1 MSLRSRTFCLLLI
14 LLLTSLV
21 YSNHFNNAFH
31 FDDFHTIKDNTYI
44 RDIKNIPL
52 FFKDA
57 TTTSTLP
64 LNQAYR
70 PGLTT
75 LNAMD
80 FYLAGKKEP
89 EPFMFHVS
97 IFTSYLVLGILC
109 FLLFAHLLKTSLES
123 RFNDMIALFATT
135 WFMLHAANAET
146 INYIIAR
153 SDSFST
159 LMIVLSFVLYIHF
172 PKTRKL
178 HLYFLPSLLGF
189 FVKEPSLMFV
199 PLLLVYKLLFEKQLS
214 VKEWFTKLP
223 TAFRSFVQVL
233 VPLLLCILVFVF
245 SRMHTPVHWEAG
257 GTSPIRYLL
266 TQPFV
271 IFHYACNFLLPL
283 NLVVDTDWKLVP
295 NYHTDEMFAG
305 LLFVV
310 TLLAIAVHTSFK
322 QRTRPIAF
330 GILWFFIALVPSS
343 SIIPFAEV
351 LNDHR
356 TFFPYIGLFIA
367 LACFLRNMV
376 QDYPKLQQGMGK
388 WGLTITCLLIIG
400 LHAYGTYQ
408 RNKVW
413 ATEES
418 LWKDATI
425 KSPNSGRVWM
435 NYGNTLMFR
444 GDYTGALQC
453 YEKTIALNPFYS
465 YAYINI
471 GIVKSQLGDLANAE
485 ANFKK
490 ALELGNLI
498 PDCYV
503 FYGKFLMDQQRFA
516 DAKEILQKG
525 LSISPQHAQMIA
537 YMEQAK
543 RGTATSPNSKSST
556 EVLIDG
562 LLKSIKEAP
571 TAEKYIDL
579 SLQYY
584 NTMNYQQCI
593 EAAQQALK
601 LKPNYDLAY
610 NNICAAYNRLR
621 QWDKAIEAG
630 EQGLKINPNNQ
641 LLKGNLAEAY
651 REKKK

>member
-1 MSLRSRTFCLLLI
+1 MNLRTKTFYLVFI
-14 LLLTSLV
+14 LLLTGLV
-21 YSNHFNNAFH
+21 YSNHFNNSFH
-31 FDDFHTIKDNTYI
+31 FDDFHTINDNVYI
-44 RDIKNIPL
+44 RNIKNIPL

-57 TTTSTLP
+57 STTSTLP

-75 LNAMD
+75 LNAID

-89 EPFMFHVS
+89 QPFMFHVS

-109 FLLFAHLLKTSLES
+109 FLLFLHLLKASLAS
-123 RFNDMIALFATT
+123 KFNDIIAMFATA
-135 WFMLHAANAET
+135 WFLLHTANAET

-172 PKTRKL
+172 PKSRKL

-199 PLLLVYKLLFEKQLS
+199 PLLFVYKLFFEKQLS
-214 VKEWFTKLP
+214 IKEWFTKFS
-223 TAFRSFVQVL
+223 TAFSSFRQVII
-233 VPLLLCILVFVF
+233 PLLFCIVVFAF
-245 SRMHTPVHWEAG
+245 SRMYTPVHWQAG
-257 GTSPIRYLL
+257 GTSPINYLF

-271 IFHYACNFLLPL
+271 IFHYAYNFILPL

-305 LLFVV
+305 LLFVAA
-310 TLLAIAVHTSFK
+310 LLVIAFRSSLQQK
-322 QRTRPIAF
+322 TRPIAF
-330 GILWFFIALVPSS
+330 GILWFFIALVPTSTV
-343 SIIPFAEV
+343 IPFAEV

-367 LACFLRNMV
+367 VACFLRNTI
-376 QDYPKLQQGMGK
+376 QDFPKLQQGFGK
-388 WGLTITCLLIIG
+388 WALTIICLLVIG

-418 LWKDATI
+418 LWKEATI
-425 KSPNSGRVWM
+425 KAPNNGRGWM

-453 YEKTIALNPFYS
+453 YEKTTVLNPFYS
-465 YAYINI
+465 YPYVNI
-471 GIVKSQLGDLANAE
+471 GIAKSQLGDLVNAE
-485 ANFKK
+485 TNFKRG
-490 ALELGNLI
+490 LELGPLI
-498 PDCYV
+498 PDCYS
-503 FYGKFLMDQQRFA
+503 FYGKFLIDQQRFA
-516 DAKEILQKG
+516 DAENILAKG
-525 LSISPQHAQMIA
+525 LSISPQHSQLLT
-537 YMEQAK
+537 YMQLAK
-543 RGTATSPNSKSST
+543 QGHASSPNNKST
-556 EVLIDG
+556 AETAIDN
-562 LLKSIKEAP
+562 LLKDIKTAP
-571 TAEKYIDL
+571 TAEKYLDL

-584 NTMNYQQCI
+584 NLMKYEDCV
-593 EAAQQALK
+593 EAAKQALK
-601 LKPNYDLAY
+601 LKPDYDLAY
-610 NNICAAYNRLR
+610 NNICAAYNRMR

-630 EQGLKINPNNQ
+630 EQGLKLNPNNE
-641 LLKGNLAEAY
+641 LLKGNLAEAR
-651 REKKK
+651 REKDK